1 MSRILLA
8 TLGSLGDLHPYIAVG
23 RELLVRGQHVRL
35 ATSIDYRARVEA
47 AGLEFAPL
55 APSIAELGEPE
66 PIAQRFFDPWRGPQR
81 LFNAMVTGPLR
92 RAYADL
98 RAAVEGVTLAVS
110 HPLTPAL
117 PLIAASRELP
127 WLSSVLAPCSLFSTT
142 DPPVI
147 PNFEWLQRLPR
158 WGSWP
163 HGPMLDLVR
172 ATVRRWERPLHA
184 LRAELGLPPVK
195 RALLIDGQFSPGG
208 TLALFDP
215 SLAAPQP
222 DWPARTLVCG
232 AALYDAG
239 DPQDAAA
246 VADEALELF
255 LAAGPPPVVF
265 ALGSSAVWLARDYW
279 KHAIAACNTLGVRG
293 LLLTGTPLQQQLPAN
308 VVAFDYLPYS
318 RVFSRAAAIVHQ
330 AGIGTLSY
338 ALRSGRPQLLTPAG
352 FDQSD
357 NAARAARLGV
367 GRVLPFRRAH
377 NHVRL
382 ARELR
387 ALLGDPTHARA
398 ALEMAGKSRGVDG
411 AVAAA
416 QRIIDTTHSGGGLAA
431 GGTVARTTADVQQV
445 VDAHTRPRADAE
457 SSSR

>member
-23 RELLVRGQHVRL
+23 TELLARGQHVRL

-66 PIAQRFFDPWRGPQR
+66 QVARQFFDRWRGPQR
-81 LFNAMVTGPLR
+81 LLNAMVTAPLR

-98 RAAVEGVTLAVS
+98 RAAVEGVDLAVS
-110 HPLTPAL
+110 HPITPAL

-127 WLSSVLAPCSLFSTT
+127 WLSSVLAPYSLFSTT
-142 DPPVI
+142 DPSVI

-158 WGSWP
+158 LGNWP
-163 HGPMLDLVR
+163 HGSLLNLVH
-172 ATVRRWERPLHA
+172 ASVRRWERPLHA

-195 RALLIDGQFSPGG
+195 RAILIDGQFSPRG

-215 SLAAPQP
+215 SLAAPQR

-232 AALYDAG
+232 AALHDAG
-239 DPQDAAA
+239 DPQGATAA
-246 VADEALELF
+246 ADEALEQF
-255 LAAGPPPVVF
+255 FAAGPPPVVF

-279 KHAIAACNTLGVRG
+279 KHAIAACKTLGVRG
-293 LLLTGTPLQQQLPAN
+293 LLLTGMPLHQQLPAN
-308 VVAFDYLPYS
+308 VAAFDYLPYS
-318 RVFSRAAAIVHQ
+318 RVFPRAAAIVHQ
-330 AGIGTLSY
+330 AGIGTLSC

-352 FDQSD
+352 FDQPD
-357 NAARAARLGV
+357 NAARAARLGI

-387 ALLGDPTHARA
+387 ALFREPTHAKA
-398 ALEMAGKSRGVDG
+398 ALEMAEKSRGLDG

-416 QRIIDTTHSGGGLAA
+416 QRIMDCLN
-431 GGTVARTTADVQQV
+431 
-445 VDAHTRPRADAE
+445 
-457 SSSR
+457 

>member
-1 MSRILLA
+1 MSRVLLA

-23 RELLVRGQHVRL
+23 RELVARGQQVRL

-55 APSIAELGEPE
+55 APSVAELGESE
-66 PIAQRFFDPWRGPQR
+66 EVARRFFDRWRGPQR
-81 LFNAMVTGPLR
+81 VFNAMVIAPLR
-92 RAYADL
+92 DAYADL
-98 RAAVEGVTLAVS
+98 RAAVEGVSLAIS

-117 PLIAASRELP
+117 SLIAESRQLP

-142 DPPVI
+142 DPSVI
-147 PNFEWLQRLPR
+147 PNFEWLEWLPR
-158 WGSWP
+158 VGSWP
-163 HGPMLDLVR
+163 HGALLNLVR
-172 ATVRRWERPLHA
+172 AMVRRWEQPLHE
-184 LRAELGLPPVK
+184 LRAELGLPPVE
-195 RALLIDGQFSPGG
+195 RPLLIGQFSPRG

-232 AALYDAG
+232 AALHDAG
-239 DPQDAAA
+239 DPQGATAA
-246 VADEALELF
+246 VDETLERF
-255 LAAGPPPVVF
+255 LAVGPPPVVF
-265 ALGSSAVWLARDYW
+265 ALGSSAVWIARDYW
-279 KHAIAACNTLGVRG
+279 EHAIAACKTLGVRG

-308 VVAFDYLPYS
+308 VAAFDYLPYS

-330 AGIGTLSY
+330 AGIGTLSQ
-338 ALRSGRPQLLTPAG
+338 ALRAGRPQLLTPAG

-377 NHVRL
+377 DHVRL

-387 ALLGDPTHARA
+387 ALLDDPTHSRA
-398 ALEMAGKSRGVDG
+398 AVEIAEKSRGVDG
-411 AVAAA
+411 AATAA
-416 QRIIDTTHSGGGLAA
+416 QRIIDCMH
-431 GGTVARTTADVQQV
+431 
-445 VDAHTRPRADAE
+445 
-457 SSSR
+457 